1 MNNGYMLKIL
11 FPTII
16 VVIGPVAFG
25 AYMVMRK
32 KFKKQQEDTVS
43 PSTIDLSRH
52 QLISYHDLVCTTD
65 NFSNNM
71 LGSGSFGKVF
81 KGQLHNGEV
90 VAIKVLDMHLEPTMR
105 SFDAECGVFR
115 MARHCNLIRISST
128 CTNLD
133 FRALVFP
140 YMPYGNL

>member
-1 MNNGYMLKIL
+1 MLKVL
-11 FPTII
+11 FPIIII
-16 VVIGPVAFG
+16 VIGSVAFG

-32 KFKKQQEDTVS
+32 KFKQQQLEIVS
-43 PSTIDLSRH
+43 PGTLDLARH
-52 QLISYHDLVCTTD
+52 QLISYHELVCATD
-65 NFSNNM
+65 NFSNNNL
-71 LGSGSFGKVF
+71 LGLGSFGKVF